1 MTIII
6 LVGSVGA
13 GKTTL
18 SKVLRIFLS
27 LRKSPIRYRY
37 VEININHG
45 FAYLLT
51 RFLAK
56 ILRYRYISNYY
67 WTLRFNNFGFFC
79 KYLRIM
85 MILDAIYAPIKILT
99 SIVPFELFCRMT
111 RKKYLIVLDEYYITA
126 IAEYMYH
133 LLKSCRIQSRILKVF
148 YNVAFRIVL
157 NTLKRDK
164 IVIVCLYTS
173 LNNSI
178 KASILR
184 DRTRIIDIQHLIY
197 KNVYIRVLINALKE
211 YQSYLGNN
219 IEIRVTQVENF
230 PNNIIEVS
238 KILLAEHL

>member
-18 SKVLRIFLS
+18 SKVLKIFLS
-27 LRKSPIRYRY
+27 LRKKTIRYKY

-51 RFLAK
+51 RFLTK
-56 ILRYRYISNYY
+56 MLRYRYISNYY
-67 WTLRFNNFGFFC
+67 WTLRFNNFWFFC

-85 MILDAIYAPIKILT
+85 MLLDTIYAPIKILT
-99 SIVPFELFCRMT
+99 SIIPFELFCRMT
-111 RKKYLIVLDEYYITA
+111 RKKYLIVLDEYYVTA

-133 LLKSCRIQSRILKVF
+133 SLKSCRIRSIILKVF
-148 YNVAFRIVL
+148 YNVAFRIVF

-164 IVIVCLYTS
+164 VVIVCLYTS
-173 LNNSI
+173 LGNSV

-184 DRTRIIDIQHLIY
+184 DRTRIIDIPHLIY
-197 KNVYIRVLINALKE
+197 KNACIGILINALKN
-211 YQSYLGNN
+211 YLGNN

-230 PNNIIEVS
+230 PNDIIEVS
-238 KILLAEHL
+238 KILLIEHL